1 MATGKLLQL
10 ASALRRCAGRGGR
23 TGSGRAAGGRGDAG
37 ESAVRRLVGAS
48 ALPPLETTPAWGG
61 PGVHGIPRGRRWD
74 AVVLA
79 PAAGPAGCDRL
90 RFVVLADGV
99 VSAEEGPA
107 AGLEELIAAASAQLS
122 PPYRAEAVL
131 REPGLWAIAANGL
144 AVVELPPE
152 TPGSHIVLSV
162 RGGQRL
168 LRIDDLPAFLPLPAV
183 EALAAGLGA
192 DFVVQAQRLTGA
204 AWEARAEPL

>member
-1 MATGKLLQL
+1 MAAGKLQQL
-10 ASALRRCAGRGGR
+10 ASALRRCAGRAGR
-23 TGSGRAAGGRGDAG
+23 AGSGRAAGGRGGAG
-37 ESAVRRLVGAS
+37 ESAVRRLVGSS
-48 ALPPLETTPAWGG
+48 ALPPLETAPAWGG

-79 PAAGPAGCDRL
+79 SAAGPAGCEQL
-90 RFVVLADGV
+90 RFVVLDGGV
-99 VSAEEGPA
+99 VIAEEGPA
-107 AGLEELIAAASAQLS
+107 AGLEELIAAASAELT

-152 TPGSHIVLSV
+152 TPGRHIVLSV
-162 RGGQRL
+162 SGGQRL
-168 LRIDDLPAFLPLPAV
+168 LRVDDLPAFVPLPAV

-192 DFVVQAQRLTGA
+192 DFVVQAQRLTRDV
-204 AWEARAEPL
+204 WEARAEPL